1 MPRSK
6 TEHWMSVDSAKFIL
20 RKLDKKYGS
29 LRKVSLKLGISTGHI
44 YRWRDGS
51 CLMRKTTYLKLKS
64 Y

>member
-1 MPRSK
+1 
-6 TEHWMSVDSAKFIL
+6 MSVDSAKFIL